1 MTIVIIE
8 LYVCEADNN
17 HTVVYQ
23 CEKNAYIRKNIA
35 HIIDNR

>member
-17 HTVVYQ
+17 HTAAYLR
-23 CEKNAYIRKNIA
+23 KNAYIRKKIA